1 MGDYLNEISDTV
13 KHVKDLMS
21 EDDQIKITCFGDEIN
36 LVLETQSKVS
46 FSELITEEDQL
57 QTLLGKYQQQ
67 NHIRKLYNALSLQFE
82 DLTPHKY
89 TCYLILMVFG
99 ENYAE

>member
-57 QTLLGKYQQQ
+57 QTLLGKYQ
-67 NHIRKLYNALSLQFE
+67 
-82 DLTPHKY
+82 
-89 TCYLILMVFG
+89 
-99 ENYAE
+99 

>member
-1 MGDYLNEISDTV
+1 MFNFLIDSTQRMGDYLNEISDTM

-21 EDDQIKITCFGDEIN
+21 DDDQIKITCFGDEIN

-57 QTLLGKYQQQ
+57 QTLLGKYQSQ
-67 NHIRKLYNALSLQFE
+67 NHVRKLYNAL
-82 DLTPHKY
+82 
-89 TCYLILMVFG
+89 
-99 ENYAE
+99 